1 MRRVTLVLIPLC
13 LVACGMPRPEPVL
26 VARRSVS
33 PTWAFENGQWFDGRR
48 FATRTMYVADGVFR
62 EDRPV
67 RVDSTVDLKGA
78 WVIPPFGDAHTHN
91 LDGTFN
97 LDTVRARY
105 IKEGTFYVQVLT
117 NSVSGA
123 NAVRDRWNR
132 ACDLDVTYA
141 NAGITSTLSH
151 PFLAYEPRA
160 MRSIPFGADWRDH
173 ATAIRASRL
182 RLGDAYWFIDSLP
195 DLDRVWPRVLATRPD
210 LLKVFLLDATET
222 PPVMP
227 DTGLPSGR
235 GLRPSMLAAVMERA
249 RAQGLRVSAHIETAA
264 DLRLAV
270 EQGVTIFAHLPG
282 YALADALD
290 LAPYEIDEAT
300 AKLAGRSGVTVIPT
314 LQWAS
319 NPGGET
325 TPAGIRRRLDLQARN
340 IDRLRRH
347 GVTVAVGSD
356 QFGSTAAPEFDAFRK
371 LGLWSNAELLSLWG
385 EQTSRSIFPGRKIG
399 RLAAGYEASFLVLPS
414 DPVASLDALQGITMR
429 FKQGCRL

>member
-1 MRRVTLVLIPLC
+1 MRRVVLWFTPLC
-13 LVACGMPRPEPVL
+13 LAACGAPRHQTSL
-26 VARRSVS
+26 IARRSPS
-33 PTWAFENGQWFDGRR
+33 PTWAFENGRWFDGGR
-48 FATRTMYVADGVFR
+48 FVTRTMYVSDGVFR
-62 EDRPV
+62 EDRPA
-67 RVDSTVDLKGA
+67 RVDSTVDLKGSWA
-78 WVIPPFGDAHTHN
+78 IPPFGDAHTHN

-97 LDTVRARY
+97 LETVRARY
-105 IKEGTFYVQVLT
+105 LREGTFYVQVLT

-141 NAGITSTLSH
+141 NAGISSTLSH

-173 ATAIRASRL
+173 AAAIRASRL

-195 DLDRVWPRVLATRPD
+195 DLERVWPRVLATKPD

-227 DTGLPSGR
+227 DTGLPSGH
-235 GLRPSMLAAVMERA
+235 GLRPSVLAAVMERA
-249 RAQGLRVSAHIETAA
+249 RAHGLRVSAHIETAA
-264 DLRLAV
+264 DMRLAV

-282 YALADALD
+282 YALADNLD

-300 AKLAGRSGVTVIPT
+300 ARLAGRRGVIVIPT
-314 LQWAS
+314 LQWAN

-325 TPAGIRRRLDLQARN
+325 TPAGIQRRLDLQARN
-340 IDRLRRH
+340 IERLRRH

-356 QFGSTAAPEFDAFRK
+356 QFGATAEPEFQAFRK
-371 LGLWSNAELLSLWG
+371 LGLWSNAELLTLWG
-385 EQTSRSIFPGRKIG
+385 EQTARSIFPGRRLG
-399 RLAAGYEASFLVLPS
+399 RLAAGYEASFLVLPR
-414 DPVASLDALQGITMR
+414 DPLASPDALREITMR